1 MRAQGWQ
8 GTPIDV
14 VRLPD
19 GTFVTVDN
27 TRLLAA
33 HRAGIE
39 VRAVIHEAGEALPA
53 EFAERF
59 LPRRGPS
66 PQTWGEA
73 VLNRINNQNRIFRE
87 TYHQGAPFTGSSE

>member
-1 MRAQGWQ
+1 MRARDWQ

-39 VRAVIHEAGEALPA
+39 VRAVIREAGEA
-53 EFAERF
+53 
-59 LPRRGPS
+59 
-66 PQTWGEA
+66 
-73 VLNRINNQNRIFRE
+73 FR
-87 TYHQGAPFTGSSE
+87 